1 MTDLIVEEMTCGG
14 CASAVT
20 RAVQRIDSA
29 AKVDVNLQTKQVKID
44 SKQPVD
50 KLIEVIADA
59 GFPAR
64 AA

>member
-20 RAVQRIDSA
+20 RAVQRIDST

-44 SKQPVD
+44 STQPVD

-59 GFPAR
+59 GFPAH

>member
-20 RAVQRIDSA
+20 RAVQRIDST

>member
-20 RAVQRIDSA
+20 RAVQRIDSK
-29 AKVDVNLQTKQVKID
+29 AKVEVNLQTKLVEIE
-44 SKQPVD
+44 SSQPVD